1 LQVTGGPTS
10 ASMHSRTYSNRL
22 TNRRSDEDPSSSQQ
36 YVIQVPGAL
45 IYPIVPDI
53 QSPGQD
59 QVTCT
64 WTISHEQLE
73 DVLQLA
79 WAALDPDSEH
89 IISNV
94 GMLPGITKVNLPYKR
109 EPGM

>member
-1 LQVTGGPTS
+1 
-10 ASMHSRTYSNRL
+10 MHSRTYSNRL

-36 YVIQVPGAL
+36 YVIRVPGAL
-45 IYPIVPDI
+45 
-53 QSPGQD
+53 
-59 QVTCT
+59 
-64 WTISHEQLE
+64 

-79 WAALDPDSEH
+79 RAALDPDSEH